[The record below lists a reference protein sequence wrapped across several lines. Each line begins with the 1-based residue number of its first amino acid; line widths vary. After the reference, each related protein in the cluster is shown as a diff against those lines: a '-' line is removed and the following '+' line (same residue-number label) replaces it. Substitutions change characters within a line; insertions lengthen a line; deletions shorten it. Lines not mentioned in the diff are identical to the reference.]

1 MLENVVEKSF
11 SVSPLVGF
19 LVVAIIGLGL
29 ALIHIYKKTDEKLD
43 AKDNLNR
50 EFTNGLV
57 ADLKD
62 DIKELKKE
70 NKADRETLRTAL
82 DTFNRTT
89 KEFQSI
95 NSTLSEIKTDI
106 TVIKEKIK

>member
-1 MLENVVEKSF
+1 MIEQLVTETYK
-11 SVSPLVGF
+11 VSISLALLILAV
-19 LVVAIIGLGL
+19 LGL
-29 ALIHIYKKTDEKLD
+29 IYYIKQV
-43 AKDNLNR
+43 DNRNMKI
-50 EFTNGLV
+50 TNERV
-57 ADLKD
+57 SDLKD

-70 NKADRETLRTAL
+70 NKADKETLRTAL

-95 NSTLSEIKTDI
+95 NSTLSEMKTDI

>member
-1 MLENVVEKSF
+1 MIEKAVTETF
-11 SVSPLVGF
+11 KVS
-19 LVVAIIGLGL
+19 ITLGL
-29 ALIHIYKKTDEKLD
+29 LLLAVVGLIYYVNKVDKRNMSLTDGQI
-43 AKDNLNR
+43 
-50 EFTNGLV
+50 TG
-57 ADLKD
+57 LKD

-70 NKADRETLRTAL
+70 NKADKETLRTAL

-95 NSTLSEIKTDI
+95 NSTLSEMKTDI

>member
-1 MLENVVEKSF
+1 MIENVIEKSF
-11 SVSPLVGF
+11 SASTLVGL
-19 LVVAIIGLGL
+19 LVCAVIALGV
-29 ALIHIYKKTDEKLD
+29 ALIFIYNQTDKKLD
-43 AKDNLNR
+43 KKDALNR

-57 ADLKD
+57 SDLKE

-70 NKADRETLRTAL
+70 NKADKETLRTAL

-95 NSTLSEIKTDI
+95 NSTLSEMKTDI